1 MKAVADL
8 TLSRYFNGGRL
19 NAVSSCRLILQSFIL
34 IFKLS
39 NVYGIF
45 IYTSFYVSFGL
56 SWLCTRIF
64 VSWNGSIDFFAFQKV
79 VCYQISLTFGSCL
92 WMRIRSCTLPSHAL
106 KRWGAWEGKTTR
118 PTIHFLFSC
127 CLMFSL
133 NVLSGCWDV
142 IIVNYFIS
150 LDVCLGIRIRIGMT

>member
-8 TLSRYFNGGRL
+8 TLSRHFNGGRL
-19 NAVSSCRLILQSFIL
+19 NTVSSCRLILRSFIL

-64 VSWNGSIDFFAFQKV
+64 VPGIFL
-79 VCYQISLTFGSCL
+79 CISKGG
-92 WMRIRSCTLPSHAL
+92 MLPN
-106 KRWGAWEGKTTR
+106 KFDIW
-118 PTIHFLFSC
+118 FLFVNENSKLHLAFSC
-127 CLMFSL
+127 SQEMRCMRGENYSSNSSFSL
-133 NVLSGCWDV
+133 FLLFNV
-142 IIVNYFIS
+142 
-150 LDVCLGIRIRIGMT
+150 